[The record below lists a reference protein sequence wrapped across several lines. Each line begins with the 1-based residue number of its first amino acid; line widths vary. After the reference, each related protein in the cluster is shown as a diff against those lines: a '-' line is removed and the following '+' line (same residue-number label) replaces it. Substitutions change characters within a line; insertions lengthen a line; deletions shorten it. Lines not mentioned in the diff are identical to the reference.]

1 MAGLLDDVRQ
11 NNPGGA
17 RRGFPATPGAALLAR
32 LILGGEASMRPAT
45 IPAFVGLGFGTVWMM
60 IGVLGVAPA
69 IQAASAI
76 LVLSAALVLAFVL
89 VVRRPPPH
97 GAAGPPPDRA
107 WLRWSLGGEA
117 AGIAAGLA
125 YGIAAHR
132 GDLVLPLVGIAV
144 GLHFLPLA
152 AAFRRP
158 MLALAGL
165 LVTLA
170 ALASTG
176 FDGPDRLQVMG
187 FGAGAAIWLTL
198 LADRRPG

>member
-1 MAGLLDDVRQ
+1 
-11 NNPGGA
+11 
-17 RRGFPATPGAALLAR
+17 
-32 LILGGEASMRPAT
+32 MRPAT
-45 IPAFVGLGFGTVWMM
+45 IPALVGLGFGTVWMM

-76 LVLSAALVLAFVL
+76 LVLAAALALALWL
-89 VVRRPPPH
+89 VVRRLPGH
-97 GAAGPPPDRA
+97 GAAARAPDRA

-117 AGIAAGLA
+117 VGIAASLA

-152 AAFRRP
+152 KAFRRP

-165 LVTLA
+165 LVALA
-170 ALASTG
+170 AFVSTG
-176 FDGPDRLQVMG
+176 FAEACRLQVMG
-187 FGAGAAIWLTL
+187 FGAGAASWLTL
-198 LADRRPG
+198 LADRRLG